1 MNAAPPVLGRQFGQV
16 IRRWRRQHHWSQ
28 EALAERADLNRSYLG
43 EIERGDA
50 MPSLDTAAKLARAL
64 GVKLSVLIAFCE

>member
-1 MNAAPPVLGRQFGQV
+1 MNAAPPLLGRQFGKV
-16 IRRWRRQHHWSQ
+16 VRHWRRQHRWSQ

-64 GVKLSVLIAFCE
+64 GVKLSELITFCE